1 MIFDTLDIT
10 DLVLLGTLALL
21 FLVQLVWYAYILC
34 APARKARK
42 VRGLEVRELE
52 DHVGVSVI
60 LCAHNEAY
68 NLSQYLQ
75 ALLTQDYP
83 EYEVIIVDNGSEDA
97 TREIIES
104 YQVRDPRL
112 RRTFVPIGARIRS
125 TRQLALTLAAKAA
138 KYDYLLF
145 TEADSV
151 PESAHWISAMMAG
164 FRDVQ
169 GDNVQGTKD
178 VVLGLNTYFAE
189 ESHLNRL
196 IRYDAFFNALRNL
209 GSALCGHPYE
219 SSGRNMAMRKLF
231 FFESGCLAHVTL
243 TRANTTA
250 IVTRDAV
257 TWSRTTPS
265 MKDWLLEKQWRVS
278 TESVARVFFY
288 ILTVALVVLY
298 GIHLVSLAAIGLFL
312 LRWLLQTAAINISAR
327 RMGVRRF
334 HMGSILWFDI
344 ALPVL
349 SITKLVNRKY
359 K

>member
-1 MIFDTLDIT
+1 M
-10 DLVLLGTLALL
+10 LLGTLALL

-42 VRGLEVRELE
+42 VRGLEVRGLE

-83 EYEVIIVDNGSEDA
+83 EYEVIVVDNGSEDA

-145 TEADSV
+145 IEADSV

-164 FRDVQ
+164 FTE
-169 GDNVQGTKD
+169 GKD
-178 VVLGLNTYFAE
+178 VVLGLNAYFAE

-219 SSGRNMAMRKLF
+219 GVGRNMAMRKAF
-231 FFESGCLAHVTL
+231 FFESGCMAHVTL

-257 TWSRTTPS
+257 TWSRTIPS

-278 TESVARVFFY
+278 TESVARVLFY
-288 ILTVALVVLY
+288 IMTVALVVLY
-298 GIHLVSLAAIGLFL
+298 GIHLVSVAAIGLFL

>member
-1 MIFDTLDIT
+1 M
-10 DLVLLGTLALL
+10 LLGTLALL

-42 VRGLEVRELE
+42 VRGLEVRGLE

-83 EYEVIIVDNGSEDA
+83 EYEVIVVDNGSEDA

-145 TEADSV
+145 IEADSV
-151 PESAHWISAMMAG
+151 PESEHWISAMMAG
-164 FRDVQ
+164 FTE
-169 GDNVQGTKD
+169 GKD
-178 VVLGLNTYFAE
+178 VVLGLNAYFAE

-219 SSGRNMAMRKLF
+219 GVGRNMAMRKAF
-231 FFESGCLAHVTL
+231 FFESGCMAHVTL

-257 TWSRTTPS
+257 TWSRTIPS

-288 ILTVALVVLY
+288 ILTVALLVLY

>member
-83 EYEVIIVDNGSEDA
+83 EYEVIVVDNGSEDA

-125 TRQLALTLAAKAA
+125 TRQ
-138 KYDYLLF
+138 
-145 TEADSV
+145 
-151 PESAHWISAMMAG
+151 
-164 FRDVQ
+164 
-169 GDNVQGTKD
+169 
-178 VVLGLNTYFAE
+178 
-189 ESHLNRL
+189 
-196 IRYDAFFNALRNL
+196 
-209 GSALCGHPYE
+209 
-219 SSGRNMAMRKLF
+219 
-231 FFESGCLAHVTL
+231 
-243 TRANTTA
+243 
-250 IVTRDAV
+250 
-257 TWSRTTPS
+257 
-265 MKDWLLEKQWRVS
+265 
-278 TESVARVFFY
+278 
-288 ILTVALVVLY
+288 
-298 GIHLVSLAAIGLFL
+298 
-312 LRWLLQTAAINISAR
+312 
-327 RMGVRRF
+327 
-334 HMGSILWFDI
+334 
-344 ALPVL
+344 
-349 SITKLVNRKY
+349 
-359 K
+359 